1 MAKNLYNPNTGQLL
15 KPGEVVY
22 NNQTGEKIVQG
33 TDFVPASAPV
43 VAAPKVV
50 APAVAQ
56 KPVITQTPVAQP
68 TGAPAATPASSS
80 YTIKSGDNLSSIAAR
95 YGTSVSALMAANP
108 SIKNA
113 NLIYAGASLNIP
125 GVSSPSGTSGA
136 GGSNNSVQSQIDSI
150 KSQIADKQ
158 SQFEAME
165 KTGIKD
171 SGNLSKDASGNY
183 IPSSDYLNTEAA
195 TGLTA
200 EDRQAI
206 YNKYGITNLE
216 TSAFQPV
223 EKTYSEIYQQAL
235 LDAGITAKQA
245 AVDEAQAELDKA
257 TTDYNSASGEINK
270 NPWKSEAGRVGS
282 QRRLTESYQP
292 EAARLQAKLTL
303 AKNALDGAK
312 TDAQNVATRTLSE
325 LEAGKTLE
333 QQQLSYLQKKA
344 EDEISAQ
351 TELKKTKASLE
362 LKKYYPEAAVG
373 SSSQDYEINGQTIRY
388 TFDKSGKILNKTVI
402 GTTSAAI
409 KAANSATSGSGEKL
423 TQAEKEQAAVQQMMV
438 QINKVKGSDGYIS
451 PSDYKTAKNAWVS
464 QGFSAKDFDDN
475 FSYLANPNDPGTLS
489 AYGLK
494 VSNSSES
501 LFN

>member
-1 MAKNLYNPNTGQLL
+1 MALVPKGTVMKDNTGRTLVADGNTNFGASWTQVSSQPNSTP
-15 KPGEVVY
+15 KTPVPSP
-22 NNQTGEKIVQG
+22 
-33 TDFVPASAPV
+33 VPANTPV
-43 VAAPKVV
+43 IKANVQT
-50 APAVAQ
+50 PAV
-56 KPVITQTPVAQP
+56 QP
-68 TGAPAATPASSS
+68 AAAPAATPASSS

-125 GVSSPSGTSGA
+125 VVSSPSGTSGA
-136 GGSNNSVQSQIDSI
+136 GGANNSVQSQIDSI

-158 SQFEAME
+158 AQLEAMK

-195 TGLTA
+195 TGLTT

-245 AVDEAQAELDKA
+245 AVDAAQAALDKA
-257 TTDYNSASGEINK
+257 TADYNAASGEINK

-292 EAARLQAKLTL
+292 EATRLQAALTL
-303 AKNALDGAK
+303 AQNALDNAK

-325 LEAGKTLE
+325 LESGKTLQ

-351 TELKKTKASLE
+351 TELKKTTASLE
-362 LKKYYPEAAVG
+362 LQKYYPQAAAG
-373 SSSQDYEINGQTIRY
+373 SSYQDYEINGQTIRY
-388 TFDKSGKILNKTVI
+388 TFDKNGNILNKTVI
-402 GTTSAAI
+402 GNTSTAI
-409 KAANSATSGSGEKL
+409 KAANSTTSGSGEKL
-423 TQAEKEQAAVQQMMV
+423 TQTEKAQVAVKQMMAQLNNV
-438 QINKVKGSDGYIS
+438 RGSDGYIS

-464 QGFSAKDFDDN
+464 EGLSAKDFDDN

-494 VSNSSES
+494 VSNSSGS
-501 LFN
+501 LF